1 MRPGQGSSRRLRR
14 GGLGNLRHTL
24 VMSAEDRTSS
34 AFADVRGAVGML
46 WNGSSKVK
54 QERSAKITAK

>member
-1 MRPGQGSSRRLRR
+1 MRPGQGSGRRLRR

-24 VMSAEDRTSS
+24 VVSAEDRASS
-34 AFADVRGAVGML
+34 AFVDVRGAVGML

-54 QERSAKITAK
+54 QERSAKITSR

>member
-14 GGLGNLRHTL
+14 GGLGDLRHTL

-34 AFADVRGAVGML
+34 AFAHVRGAVGML

-54 QERSAKITAK
+54 QERSATITAK